1 MATVQMTTQDF
12 KDKVF
17 NYETEQDWK
26 YLGQLP
32 AIIDFYADWCG
43 PCKMVAPVLEELS
56 KEYEGKL
63 VIYKVNTDI
72 EQELS
77 AVFGIQSIPTL
88 LFIDSAG
95 EPMMQPGAYPKHIL
109 KKIIEE
115 KLLVPVKRKN
125 KNCSSINAP
134 ACRGIFIFN
143 LRLLFIQHIKKLFS
157 IVIGTTYLLIDDISF
172 FVEDITNRYS
182 FHIK

>member
-115 KLLVPVKRKN
+115 KLLVPVKTE
-125 KNCSSINAP
+125 
-134 ACRGIFIFN
+134 
-143 LRLLFIQHIKKLFS
+143 Q
-157 IVIGTTYLLIDDISF
+157 
-172 FVEDITNRYS
+172 
-182 FHIK
+182 